1 MPPRRCPMAC
11 TKHRYEFVG
20 TRLRGAGLPV
30 SPWARPAF
38 SAVVMVEIVV
48 DDNSIG
54 VSARRY
60 HHR

>member
-1 MPPRRCPMAC
+1 MAC
-11 TKHRYEFVG
+11 TKHRYESVG

-38 SAVVMVEIVV
+38 SGVFMVEIVV

-54 VSARRY
+54 VSAPRY